1 MAELKNPKYQ
11 VGREIYSSRPGT
23 NQALGQSNVIDNMTN
38 TNNVFDQLINSLDVY
53 QSIFHKSQQTA
64 NRLQANDLINQKT
77 KHHNN
82 LKNELAVHLPQ
93 TAPQHLAL
101 KDVIKKLG
109 TRDGQGRS
117 DLNIGTNL
125 DINISPMLLDD
136 TLPDEIKS
144 LVENH
149 FISLDQDLI
158 SSVLGGVEV
167 AQSNYD
173 KHLMNVES
181 RNARSK
187 MKQAF
192 AFGTTR
198 FDGANRAK
206 EILGVQ
212 IANIQKRAIEGG
224 TLDEY
229 EIQIETDKAIQGYL
243 EELFL
248 RDMADP
254 AMSRETV
261 IKNAERSVYKDKFNG
276 QDHFL
281 STTFY
286 QQYITKRNERT
297 ENERIR
303 NEEKS
308 EQEQIALNFD
318 AYKERM
324 KDLIKEK
331 GFGVFDRSVVLS
343 ELADMKVN
351 VKDALAWINTK
362 TQQNK
367 TSEQYNLEQ
376 DLIANLAFDS
386 GLLYKLTDF
395 AKDSKGKAIKDKDGN
410 LKLIPK
416 NKPELK
422 NAIARL
428 YGDKYEKAHSLIDEG
443 FISQLIKG
451 ELLQTRRDKEIKLN
465 RSQQSY
471 IHSLSVDAMGVHGAG
486 DVIDLF
492 GHVTDKGEIVINGG
506 KIAAHGGLRELWGEG
521 NQSQKISAIAPILAS
536 AIRTHNQHL
545 KKMKG
550 DQIGDGH
557 SAVLG
562 SIEREYYTNLQVR
575 MPLAL
580 NKQKLPIWEPSRQ
593 GNNKSRTS
601 AQLVKESAIEQ
612 RLMGLRQIGENIV
625 NRSYT
630 QLEND
635 LEIIKKD
642 YSDSVYTNNIKG
654 MVENAIIARRKN
666 LLAET
671 AHLALK
677 ETNQLE
683 AYNNGQEI
691 NVDELYKWH
700 KQYGVGGKQVLIP
713 NNDLKEISILTDQE
727 ANAEKKFDTFIK
739 LYTKTSQFGNQK
751 QVHEHARWQLRQAIK
766 GGGRHG
772 SKTGTPALAALVDI
786 WDDMDQLKQREIF
799 DIASG
804 KYSSLEAMKN
814 RDPDKGNTA
823 WSKVKAIINKRH
835 KHHGVKST
843 MQSPTQ
849 RDDLSVLEELI
860 VKVRGSGGYYDD
872 DKFQDPEEIA
882 RSLHDDLFPDIWVL
896 DTGQRLNVQVN
907 KNWFKQYGMDW
918 DEGSRIAQAHIINNL
933 EGTWGLL
940 PNLTGQLSKETLVQ
954 DMKRKLL
961 SVQLPQNVTRYQ
973 REDGV
978 IMEKTKNADGSFTE
992 KEIQSDL
999 FNKLRLKTD
1008 LQITEDIMAGESE
1021 NMKIGLINKDDGFH
1035 IGVYLIPDGGTENQ
1049 GQLIGVFLEEV
1060 NGKTQPKFINQQQF
1074 MKSAASPYVVR
1085 YLSEPQYNVTD
1096 LHQHVIDLYT
1106 EGADKAISGELK
1118 ARKSTIPFLRFLD
1131 SFGKL
1136 EFKHAI
1142 EPLYAKMQ
1150 QKAKELGVDRLSHSQ
1165 ARELVNELKNE
1176 QVRWYNNEKI
1186 PQVFKKQF
1194 QFISNWFSIPG

>member
-1 MAELKNPKYQ
+1 MAELTRPNFNIQRQIQQ
-11 VGREIYSSRPGT
+11 VRPGT
-23 NQALGQSNVIDNMTN
+23 ERAIAPSQVPNTYNVASDAFSKMLEVLKTN
-38 TNNVFDQLINSLDVY
+38 TLLQE
-53 QSIFHKSQQTA
+53 QGQKTA
-64 NRLQANDLINQKT
+64 NRVQAARIIREKTAHHNDLLNKL
-77 KHHNN
+77 KRN
-82 LKNELAVHLPQ
+82 LGE
-93 TAPQHLAL
+93 TAPEHLNYNDTWDKL
-101 KDVIKKLG
+101 ERRDPEGNTEFYIGKD
-109 TRDGQGRS
+109 
-117 DLNIGTNL
+117 L
-125 DINISPMLLDD
+125 DINITPKS
-136 TLPDEIKS
+136 LPDGLS
-144 LVENH
+144 QDVLDLVEDH
-149 FISLDQDLI
+149 FINLDQDLLDKI
-158 SSVLGGVEV
+158 LVGVET
-167 AQSNYD
+167 ASSNYD
-173 KHLMNVES
+173 KHLLNVES

-187 MKQAF
+187 MKKAF
-192 AFGTTR
+192 TFGKTR
-198 FDGANRAK
+198 FEGSNSAK
-206 EILGVQ
+206 EILGLQ
-212 IANIQKRAIEGG
+212 IATIQKRATDGG
-224 TLDEY
+224 TLDDY
-229 EIQIETDKAIQGYL
+229 EVQVETDKAIQGYF

-254 AMSRETV
+254 AMSRENV
-261 IKNAERSVYKDKFNG
+261 IRNAETSVYKDTFNG
-276 QDHFL
+276 QEHFL

-308 EQEQIALNFD
+308 EQEKIAISFD
-318 AYKERM
+318 SYKTRM
-324 KDLIKEK
+324 DNLIKEE

-343 ELADMKVN
+343 QLHEMKVN
-351 VKDALAWINTK
+351 VNDALAWINTK

-410 LKLIPK
+410 FKLIPK
-416 NKPELK
+416 KKPELK
-422 NAIARL
+422 NAIARQ

-451 ELLQTRRDKEIKLN
+451 ELLQTRRDQEIKLN
-465 RSQQSY
+465 DSQTSY
-471 IHSLSVDAMGVHGAG
+471 RDSLSVDAMGVHGAG
-486 DVIDLF
+486 DIIDQF

-562 SIEREYYTNLQVR
+562 SIEREFYTNLQVR

-580 NKQKLPIWEPSRQ
+580 NKQDLPVWEPLRQ

-630 QLEND
+630 ELEND

-677 ETNQLE
+677 ETNQLD

-713 NNDLKEISILTDQE
+713 NNDLKAISILTDQE
-727 ANAEKKFDTFIK
+727 ANAEKKFDTFIQ

-751 QVHEHARWQLRQAIK
+751 QIHEHARWQLRQAIK

-804 KYSSLEAMKN
+804 KYSSLEAMKD

-860 VKVRGSGGYYDD
+860 VKVRGSEGYYDD
-872 DKFQDPEEIA
+872 DKFQDPEEVA

-918 DEGSRIAQAHIINNL
+918 DEGSRIAQADIINNL
-933 EGTWGLL
+933 KGTWGLL

-1021 NMKIGLINKDDGFH
+1021 NMRIGLINKDDGFH

-1049 GQLIGVFLEEV
+1049 GHLLGVFLEEV

-1176 QVRWYNNEKI
+1176 QVRWYDNEYVPK
-1186 PQVFKKQF
+1186 VFKKQF